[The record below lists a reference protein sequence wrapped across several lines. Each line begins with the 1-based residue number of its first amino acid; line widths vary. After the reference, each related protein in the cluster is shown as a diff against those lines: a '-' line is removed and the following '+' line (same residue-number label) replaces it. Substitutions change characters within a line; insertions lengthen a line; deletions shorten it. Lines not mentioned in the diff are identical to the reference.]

1 MNFYRVQWGEWGED
15 DAWNTI
21 YVSCNILQLNFP
33 EEKSVD
39 ELEQIVYQKIVDA
52 HGHYPKNVVRLSAT
66 EAEVLKYFNN
76 VYAALRVTFANNFFE
91 ICEKLDCDYTAIKDA
106 YIKTGKAV
114 DMYLDASPELRG
126 YSGMCLP
133 KDTKAIINLLEDL
146 NLNHLTLIKSID
158 EDNNQFRKTVFN
170 GMRGEE

>member
-1 MNFYRVQWGEWGED
+1 
-15 DAWNTI
+15 
-21 YVSCNILQLNFP
+21 
-33 EEKSVD
+33 
-39 ELEQIVYQKIVDA
+39 
-52 HGHYPKNVVRLSAT
+52 
-66 EAEVLKYFNN
+66 
-76 VYAALRVTFANNFFE
+76 
-91 ICEKLDCDYTAIKDA
+91 
-106 YIKTGKAV
+106 
-114 DMYLDASPELRG
+114 MYLDASPELRG